1 MHLAENVIHIHS
13 TSLTVDSATLS
24 QYRHLLN
31 NEELVRATRFVTPTL
46 REHYIVAHG
55 FLRQVLSKYLII
67 DPHSI
72 EFVVNDH
79 DKPSLASCCSLQFN
93 LSHSGDYAMVAVCQH
108 HPIGVDIEKI
118 RQDQNLDI
126 AERFFSITEVKA
138 LLALPKSAQV
148 NAFFQLWARKEAII
162 KALGKGL
169 AHSLSSFT
177 VTARPCE
184 EKVQF
189 DDQTWF
195 LYPVDFEADYAA
207 AVATNTP
214 CQIKYIPAEA
224 ITL

>member
-13 TSLTVDSATLS
+13 TKLSVDSATL
-24 QYRHLLN
+24 QFYRSLLN
-31 NEELVRATRFVTPTL
+31 KEETVRAERFVTPTL

-67 DPHSI
+67 DPQSI
-72 EFVVNDH
+72 EFIVNDH
-79 DKPSLASCCSLQFN
+79 DKPSLPSCCSLQFN
-93 LSHSGDYAMVAVCQH
+93 LSHSGDYAMVAIIQK

-118 RQDQNLDI
+118 RQDQNLEI

-138 LLALPKSAQV
+138 LLALPKNIQV
-148 NAFFQLWARKEAII
+148 DAFFQLWSRKEAII

-169 AHSLSSFT
+169 AHSLASFT

-184 EKVQF
+184 EKIQF
-189 DDQTWF
+189 DDITWY
-195 LYPVDFEADYAA
+195 LYPVEFQAGYAA
-207 AVATNTP
+207 AVATSAR
-214 CQIKYIPAEA
+214 CQIKYIPAES